1 MVRNF
6 QDRPVP
12 PDVIE
17 GLVDLARRAPSAGN
31 SQGWDLVVLRD
42 GDAARFWDITLPA
55 ERRESFRWQGLLT
68 APAIA
73 LPYAD
78 RGAYLARY
86 AEPDKAR
93 TGLAEADAWPVPYWL
108 VDTGFFTMTF
118 LLAAQNAELGAL
130 FFGVFHQEQALN
142 AMLGVPDD
150 RQLLGAIALGYPAE
164 SESGRSAKRPKRS
177 VTDIIHDGGWGG
189 ASR

>member
-1 MVRNF
+1 MVRSF

-31 SQGWDLVVLRD
+31 SQGWDLVILRD
-42 GDAARFWDITLPA
+42 ADTARFWDITLPA

-68 APAIA
+68 APVIA

-93 TGLAEADAWPVPYWL
+93 TGLAVAEAWPVPYWL

-118 LLAAQNAELGAL
+118 LLAAQNAGLGAL
-130 FFGVFHQEQALN
+130 FFGVFQGEDALN
-142 AMLGVPDD
+142 AALGVPDD
-150 RQLLGAIALGYPAE
+150 RQLIGAIALGYPAP
-164 SESGRSAKRPKRS
+164 SEGGRSAKRPKR
-177 VTDIIHDGGWGG
+177 TATAIIHDGGWER
-189 ASR
+189 SR